1 MRIISTRHV
10 SLGGRALASLALVAL
25 VVACDKHRP
34 NVTGPSAKQ
43 TPTMKITPQPTPPPA
58 ATFTVDLS
66 GPDRLA
72 PGQSAQYT
80 VTVRSSDGVDRVPTS
95 IHWIASPPAFL
106 QVDASGRATA
116 GTFYGGAAVT
126 ADVTVAGLGER
137 RASRSVIVLPDGTYR
152 IVGTVADADGAVVPY
167 AAITV
172 TPGPLTMT
180 TDLVGHYSMY
190 GVPADAQ
197 FHITAFGYEPLVQD
211 LSFDNHATR
220 NFQLTPVN
228 QLPDLA
234 GLYTLSVDVIDGC
247 QNPTP

>member
-95 IHWIASPPAFL
+95 IHWIASPPAFV

-152 IVGTVADADGAVVPY
+152 IVGTVTDEFQSPVPGALIEV
-167 AAITV
+167 A
-172 TPGPLTMT
+172 PGSLSTT
-180 TDLVGHYSMY
+180 TDQNGHYSLY
-190 GVPADAQ
+190 GVPADAE
-197 FHITAFGYEPLVQD
+197 FRITAHGYESLVQHVD
-211 LSFDNHATR
+211 FATHATR
-220 NFQLTPVN
+220 NFQLTPSGPVSN
-228 QLPDLA
+228 LA
-234 GLYTLSVDVIDGC
+234 GNYTLAIDVV
-247 QNPTP
+247 

>member
-1 MRIISTRHV
+1 M
-10 SLGGRALASLALVAL
+10 
-25 VVACDKHRP
+25 
-34 NVTGPSAKQ
+34 
-43 TPTMKITPQPTPPPA
+43 
-58 ATFTVDLS
+58 
-66 GPDRLA
+66 
-72 PGQSAQYT
+72 
-80 VTVRSSDGVDRVPTS
+80 
-95 IHWIASPPAFL
+95 
-106 QVDASGRATA
+106 
-116 GTFYGGAAVT
+116 
-126 ADVTVAGLGER
+126 
-137 RASRSVIVLPDGTYR
+137 
-152 IVGTVADADGAVVPY
+152 PY

-211 LSFDNHATR
+211 LSFNNHATR

-247 QNPTP
+247 QNPTPLPEALQHRRYDAVVGQNHVALDVTLTEPRFRLGPAGAGRRFAGRVAAAGATFSISDNWSDSDSGTDYPNVVEQLADGTVLVLGGDVVTTGSAAGLSGTLNGSLAITDPRIPVVAGDWRFFSSSCHGRLGFTLTRR